1 MGPLGAAYTTEYENL
16 AFHPGSTRTNFSA
29 VATKAGQIGSLG
41 QRGTAAPGL
50 RHLGLSTNV
59 AWAISLPAVPATG
72 LSPFR
77 ALLLNPRPT
86 RRTGGIMIGL
96 IRAAIIGASLVF
108 GLISAQ
114 AADKPFKRD
123 DLADSAIKLE
133 AQIKTEAGAINKSA
147 TALRSDAD
155 AAFRRNDM
163 RTGLQILGQI
173 AATTPEDGGNWL
185 RLARTIFQI
194 RPATSSEQTFLL
206 ERASTAAYIAYQRA
220 ANASDEANAL
230 ALLGRAMAE
239 RKLWRPALDAL
250 RLSLDLR
257 EVADVRAS
265 YEKMRDEHGF
275 RLLDYTIDSDS
286 ASPRAC
292 FQFSEE
298 LARRTDFTPFVALAG
313 NDKPALSSEGKQLCV
328 DGLKHGER
336 YNINLRAGLP
346 STVREGLPKSAEFN
360 VYVRDRKPFVRFTGR
375 AYVLP
380 RTGQRGIP
388 LVSVNTPSV
397 AVEVFRIGDRNLINT
412 VVDGDFQRS
421 LSRYELSNL
430 GDERGVKVWSGQLA
444 TAMTLNQDV
453 TTAFPVDEA
462 IGTMLPGVYV
472 MIATAK
478 GPGSDTGDDD
488 GGLATQWF
496 IVSDLGLTAFSGN
509 DGIHVFVNSL
519 ASTDA
524 VARAEVR
531 LVARNNEILATRTTD
546 DSGHAVFEA
555 GLARGE
561 GGLSPAMLT
570 VSTDKADYAF
580 LSLKSSAFDLSDRG
594 VAGRAAPAAADAF
607 VYAER
612 GVYRSNETVYLTAL
626 LRDGQGNAVSG
637 GPLTLVVERPDGVE
651 FRRAVL
657 PDQGAGGRTLAVAL
671 NSAVP
676 AGTWRVRAFT
686 DPKGNSV
693 GETTFMVEDYI
704 PERIDFDVTAK
715 EKQIKVDAPAELKV
729 DGHFLYG
736 APASDLQLEGDM
748 LVATAAERPG
758 FPGYQFGVDDEENAS
773 NERTPI
779 EDLPETDTNGAARFP
794 VSLPTAP
801 TSTRPQEAQIFIRMA
816 EAGGRAVERKI
827 VLPVTP
833 TSAMIGVKPLFGE
846 NNVAEGDKAAFD
858 VVFVSADG
866 RPLARDGLRY
876 ELLKIETR
884 YQWYRQNSS
893 WEFEPV
899 KSTSRVADGDL
910 VVMADHPARIILSP
924 QPGRYRLDVKTT
936 ETDGPLTS
944 VQFDVGW
951 YSDGSADSPDLL
963 ETSIDKPEYQSGDTM
978 VVSVNARTAGKLTI
992 NVLGDRLL
1000 TTQTIDVKQG
1010 TAQVRIQVGKDW
1022 GSGAYVVA
1030 TLRRPLDA
1038 AASRMPGRAIGLK
1051 WFGIDKKARTLQ
1063 VNLSPPALVRPNSTL
1078 KLPVKLTGL
1087 SPGEDAKVVVAAVD
1101 VGILNLTNYKPPA
1114 PDDYYLGQRRLTAEI
1129 RDVYG
1134 QLIDG
1139 MQGTRGQL
1147 KTGGDSAGAELQGS
1161 PPTQKP
1167 LALYSGIVT
1176 VAADGTAEISF
1187 NIPEFAGT
1195 ARVMAIAW
1203 TATKLGRATI
1213 DVTVRDPVV
1222 LTTTLPRFLLTG
1234 DHGTMSIDLDN
1245 VEGAPGDY
1253 AVNVKASGPV
1263 KVSGRAQPS
1272 VKLAAKQRSSM
1283 SLGLD
1288 AGGAGTAA
1296 LDVDIKGPNG
1306 MSLTRHYALDV
1317 KAATQ
1322 VLTRRSVRTLAKG
1335 ESLTLTSDMFSD
1347 LVDGTGTVSI
1357 SANLSAALDAA
1368 TILKALD
1375 RYPYGCSEQIT
1386 SRAMPLLYVND
1397 LAAGAHLAMD
1407 TTIDQRIRDAIDRLL
1422 ARQGSNGSFGLWSAG
1437 GDDAWLD
1444 AYVTDF
1450 LTRAREKGFAVPDV
1464 LFRSALDRIRNSV
1477 VNSEEPEKD
1486 GGRNLAYGLYVLAR
1500 NGTAPIGD
1508 LRYLADTKLNNLATP
1523 IAKAQLAAALAL
1535 VGDKARAERV
1545 YAAAVDSLAP
1555 KPVIEFGRA
1564 DYGSA
1569 LRDAAA
1575 LVSLAGEGNAPKAT
1589 LMQAVSRVEA
1599 ARGLSPYTS
1608 TQENAW
1614 LVLAARA
1621 LAKETMALDF
1631 DGAPIKTALY
1641 RSYKAAE
1648 MAGKPIRITNTGDAP
1663 IQTVVSVGGSPKTP
1677 EPPVANGF
1685 NIERNYFTLD
1695 GKPADVSKVK
1705 QNDRFAVVL
1714 KITEAKP
1721 EFGHIMVSDYLPAG
1735 FEIDNPHIVSSGDTG
1750 TLSWIEDGEEPEN
1763 TEFRDDRFTA
1773 AIDRTANDN
1782 AIFTVAYVVRAV
1794 SPGKYVLPQAYVEDM
1809 YNPSRYGRTG
1819 TGSVEVRSAK

>member
-1 MGPLGAAYTTEYENL
+1 
-16 AFHPGSTRTNFSA
+16 
-29 VATKAGQIGSLG
+29 
-41 QRGTAAPGL
+41 
-50 RHLGLSTNV
+50 
-59 AWAISLPAVPATG
+59 
-72 LSPFR
+72 
-77 ALLLNPRPT
+77 
-86 RRTGGIMIGL
+86 MIGL
-96 IRAAIIGASLVF
+96 VRVVLLGATLSL
-108 GLISAQ
+108 GLISAGLMPAQ
-114 AADKPFKRD
+114 SADKPFKRD

-133 AQIKTEAGAINKSA
+133 AQIKSEAGAVNKSRA
-147 TALRSDAD
+147 ALKGDAD
-155 AAFRRNDM
+155 AALKRNDL

-173 AATTPEDGGNWL
+173 AATAPDDSGNWL
-185 RLARTIFQI
+185 RLARTIFLI
-194 RPATSSEQTFLL
+194 WPANSSEQTFLF

-220 ANASDEANAL
+220 ANADDEADAL
-230 ALLGRAMAE
+230 AVLGRALSE

-250 RLSLDLR
+250 RLSLLR
-257 EVADVRAS
+257 EVAEVRGQ

-298 LARRTDFTPFVALAG
+298 LAKRTDFAPFVALAG
-313 NDKPALSSEGKQLCV
+313 NDKPALTSEGKQLCV

-360 VYVRDRKPFVRFTGR
+360 IYVRDRKPFVRFTGR

-397 AVEVFRIGDRNLINT
+397 SVNVFRIGDRNLINT
-412 VVDGDFQRS
+412 VIEGDFQRALNS
-421 LSRYELSNL
+421 YELSSL
-430 GDERGVKVWSGQLA
+430 SDERGVKVWSGQLA

-462 IGTMLPGVYV
+462 LGVMQPGVYV
-472 MIATAK
+472 MTAAAK
-478 GPGSDTGDDD
+478 GPGSDSSGDD
-488 GGLATQWF
+488 GGMATQWF

-519 ASTDA
+519 ASTEA

-531 LVARNNEILATRTTD
+531 LVARNNEILATRKTD
-546 DSGHAVFEA
+546 DTGHAVFEA

-570 VSTDKADYAF
+570 VTTDKADYAF
-580 LSLKSSAFDLSDRG
+580 LSLKSNAFDLSDRG
-594 VAGRAAPAAADAF
+594 VSGRAVPAGADAF

-612 GVYRSNETVYLTAL
+612 GVYRSDETVYLTAL
-626 LRDGQGNAVSG
+626 LRDGLGNAISG
-637 GPLTLVVERPDGVE
+637 GPLTLVIERPDGVE

-676 AGTWRVRAFT
+676 TGTWRVRAFT

-704 PERIDFDVTAK
+704 PERIDFEVTSK
-715 EKQIKVDAPAELKV
+715 DKQIKVDAPSELKV

-748 LVATAAERPG
+748 LVAPAEERAG
-758 FPGYQFGVDDEENAS
+758 FAGYQFGVADEENTS

-779 EDLPETDTNGAARFP
+779 ENLPESDANGVATFP
-794 VSLPTAP
+794 VSLAKPP

-816 EAGGRAVERKI
+816 EAGGRAVERKM
-827 VLPVTP
+827 VLPVAP
-833 TSAMIGVKPLFGE
+833 TSAMIGVKPLFGDK
-846 NNVAEGDKAAFD
+846 NVAEGEKAAFD
-858 VVFVSADG
+858 IVFVSPEG
-866 RPLARDGLRY
+866 KPLGRDGLRY
-876 ELLKIETR
+876 ELLKIESR

-899 KSTSRVADGDL
+899 KSTQRVEDGDL
-910 VVMADHPARIILSP
+910 KVAADKPARITLSP
-924 QPGRYRLDVKTT
+924 QPGRYRLDVKSTDA
-936 ETDGPLTS
+936 DGPLTS

-951 YSDGSADSPDLL
+951 YSDGSADTPDLL

-978 VVSVNARTAGKLTI
+978 VVSVNARSAGKLTI

-1000 TTQTIDVKQG
+1000 TTQTTDVKEG
-1010 TAQVRIQVGKDW
+1010 TAQVKISVGKDW

-1038 AASRMPGRAIGLK
+1038 AALRMPGRSIGLK
-1051 WFGIDKKARTLQ
+1051 WFGIDKKARTLA
-1063 VNLSPPALVRPNSTL
+1063 VNLSPPALVRPNTTM

-1087 SPGEDAKVVVAAVD
+1087 NPGEDAKVVVAAVD

-1129 RDVYG
+1129 RDLYG

-1187 NIPEFAGT
+1187 DIPEFAGT
-1195 ARVMAIAW
+1195 ARVMAVAW
-1203 TATKLGRATI
+1203 TATKLGRATV

-1222 LTTTLPRFLLTG
+1222 LTATLPRFLLNG
-1234 DHGTMSIDLDN
+1234 DRGTMSLDIDN

-1253 AVNVKASGPV
+1253 TVNVKTSGTV
-1263 KVSGRAQPS
+1263 KVSGNAAIS
-1272 VKLAAKQRSSM
+1272 VKLAAKQRASM
-1283 SLGLD
+1283 SLLLD
-1288 AGGAGTAA
+1288 ASRAGSAA

-1306 MSLTRHYALDV
+1306 LTLARHYALEV
-1317 KAATQ
+1317 KPGTQ
-1322 VLTRRSVRTLAKG
+1322 VLTRRSIQTLAKG
-1335 ESLTLTSDMFSD
+1335 ESLTLTADMFSD
-1347 LVDGTGTVSI
+1347 LVEGTGSVSI
-1357 SANLSAALDAA
+1357 SASLSTALDAA

-1407 TTIDQRIRDAIDRLL
+1407 AAIDQRIRDAIDRLL

-1450 LTRAREKGFAVPDV
+1450 LTRAREKGFTVPDV

-1477 VNSEEPEKD
+1477 VNAEEPEKE
-1486 GGRNLAYGLYVLAR
+1486 GGKNLAYGLYVLAR

-1545 YAAAVDSLAP
+1545 FAAAADSLAP
-1555 KPVIEFGRA
+1555 KPALEFGRV

-1575 LVSLAGEGNAPKAT
+1575 LVSLAGEGNAPRAT

-1614 LVLAARA
+1614 LVLASRA
-1621 LAKETMALDF
+1621 LANETMALDV

-1648 MAGKPIRITNTGDAP
+1648 MAGKPVKITNTGDAP
-1663 IQTVVSVGGSPKTP
+1663 IQTVVSVGGSPITP
-1677 EPPVANGF
+1677 EPAVANGF
-1685 NIERNYFTLD
+1685 KIERNYFTLD

-1714 KITEAKP
+1714 KITEAKL
-1721 EFGHIMVSDYLPAG
+1721 EFGHIMVADYLPAG
-1735 FEIDNPHIVSSGDTG
+1735 FEIDNPHLVSSGDTG
-1750 TLSWIEDGEEPEN
+1750 TLAWIEDGEEPVD

-1773 AIDRTANDN
+1773 AIDRAANDKS
-1782 AIFTVAYVVRAV
+1782 IFTVAYVVRAV

>member
-1 MGPLGAAYTTEYENL
+1 
-16 AFHPGSTRTNFSA
+16 
-29 VATKAGQIGSLG
+29 
-41 QRGTAAPGL
+41 
-50 RHLGLSTNV
+50 
-59 AWAISLPAVPATG
+59 
-72 LSPFR
+72 
-77 ALLLNPRPT
+77 
-86 RRTGGIMIGL
+86 MIGL
-96 IRAAIIGASLVF
+96 VRAAIFCATLSF
-108 GLISAQ
+108 GLASALSPAL
-114 AADKPFKRD
+114 AADKAFKRD

-133 AQIKTEAGAINKSA
+133 AQIKTEAGAVSKSGA
-147 TALRSDAD
+147 ALKADAD
-155 AAFRRNDM
+155 AAFKRNNY

-173 AATTPEDGGNWL
+173 AVTAPDDSGNWV
-185 RLARTIFQI
+185 RLARTIFQM
-194 RPATSSEQTFLL
+194 RPANSSEQTFLL
-206 ERASTAAYIAYQRA
+206 ERASTAAYIGYQRA
-220 ANASDEANAL
+220 ANPAAEADAL
-230 ALLGRAMAE
+230 AVLGRALSE
-239 RKLWRPALDAL
+239 RKLWRPALDSL

-257 EVADVRAS
+257 EVADVRGQ

-292 FQFSEE
+292 FQFSED
-298 LARRTDFTPFVALAG
+298 LAKRTDFAPFIALAG
-313 NDKPALSSEGKQLCV
+313 NDKPALISEGQQLCV

-360 VYVRDRKPFVRFTGR
+360 IYVRDRKPFVRFTGR

-388 LVSVNTPSV
+388 LVSVNTP
-397 AVEVFRIGDRNLINT
+397 AVSINVFRIGDRNLINT
-412 VVDGDFQRS
+412 VIEGDFQRA
-421 LSRYELSNL
+421 LSRYELTSL
-430 GDERGVKVWSGQLA
+430 GDERGVKVWSGELS

-462 IGTMLPGVYV
+462 LGTLQPGIYV
-472 MIATAK
+472 MTAAAK
-478 GPGSDTGDDD
+478 GPGSDDD

-496 IVSDLGLTAFSGN
+496 IVSDLGLAAFSGN

-519 ASTDA
+519 ASTEA
-524 VARAEVR
+524 VTKAEVR
-531 LVARNNEILATRTTD
+531 LVARNNEILATRKTD
-546 DSGHAVFEA
+546 DAGHAVFEA

-580 LSLKSSAFDLSDRG
+580 LSLKSNAFDLSDRG
-594 VAGRAAPAAADAF
+594 VSGRAVPAGADAF

-626 LRDGQGNAVSG
+626 LRDGLGNAISG

-657 PDQGAGGRTLAVAL
+657 SDQGAGGRTLTLPL

-686 DPKGNSV
+686 DPKANSV

-704 PERIDFDVTAK
+704 PERIDFEVTSK
-715 EKQIKVDAPAELKV
+715 DKQIKVDAPAELKV
-729 DGHFLYG
+729 AGHFLYG

-748 LVATAAERPG
+748 LVAPADERTG
-758 FPGYQFGVDDEENAS
+758 FPGYQFGVADEENAS

-779 EDLPETDTNGAARFP
+779 ENLPESDASGVATFP
-794 VSLPTAP
+794 VSIAKPS

-827 VLPVTP
+827 VLPVAP
-833 TSAMIGVKPLFGE
+833 TAAMIGVKPLFGDK
-846 NNVAEGDKAAFD
+846 NVAEGDKAAFD
-858 VVFVSADG
+858 VAFVSPG
-866 RPLARDGLRY
+866 GNSLARDGLRY
-876 ELLKIETR
+876 ELLKIESR

-899 KSTSRVADGDL
+899 KSTKRVADGDL
-910 VVMADHPARIILSP
+910 TVAADTPARITLSP
-924 QPGRYRLDVKTT
+924 EPGRYRLDVKSTDA
-936 ETDGPLTS
+936 DGPLTS

-951 YSDGSADSPDLL
+951 YSDGSADTPDLL
-963 ETSIDKPEYQSGDTM
+963 ETSIDKPEYLSGDTM

-1000 TTQTIDVKQG
+1000 TTQTTDVKEG
-1010 TAQVRIQVGKDW
+1010 TAQVKIPVGKDW
-1022 GSGAYVVA
+1022 GTGAYVVA

-1038 AASRMPGRAIGLK
+1038 AALRMPGRAIGLK
-1051 WFGIDKKARTLQ
+1051 WFGIDKKARTLA
-1063 VNLSPPALVRPNSTL
+1063 VSLSPPALVRPNSTL
-1078 KLPVKLTGL
+1078 KLPVKLSGL
-1087 SPGEDAKVVVAAVD
+1087 NPGEDAKVVVAAVD
-1101 VGILNLTNYKPPA
+1101 VGILNLTNYKPPS
-1114 PDDYYLGQRRLTAEI
+1114 PDDYYLGQRRLTAEV
-1129 RDVYG
+1129 RDLYG

-1147 KTGGDSAGAELQGS
+1147 KTGGDGAGAELQGS

-1187 NIPEFAGT
+1187 DIPEFAGT
-1195 ARVMAIAW
+1195 ARVMAVAW
-1203 TATKLGRATI
+1203 TASKLGRATV
-1213 DVTVRDPVV
+1213 DVIVRDPVV
-1222 LTTTLPRFLLTG
+1222 LTATLPRFLLNG
-1234 DHGTMSIDLDN
+1234 DHGTMSFDLDN
-1245 VEGAPGDY
+1245 VEGVAGDY
-1253 AVNVKASGPV
+1253 SVSVKTSGPV
-1263 KVSGRAQPS
+1263 KVSGNPTNTA
-1272 VKLAAKQRSSM
+1272 KLAAKQRTSM
-1283 SLGLD
+1283 SLALD
-1288 AGGAGTAA
+1288 AGGAGSAA
-1296 LDVDIKGPNG
+1296 VDVDIKGPNG
-1306 MSLTRHYALDV
+1306 LALARHYALDV
-1317 KAATQ
+1317 KPATQ

-1335 ESLTLTSDMFSD
+1335 ESLTLTPDMFSD
-1347 LVDGTGTVSI
+1347 LVEGTGTVSV
-1357 SANLSAALDAA
+1357 SASLSSALDAA

-1375 RYPYGCSEQIT
+1375 RYPHGCSEQIT

-1397 LAAGAHLAMD
+1397 IAAGAHLAMD
-1407 TTIDQRIRDAIDRLL
+1407 TAIDQRIRDAIDRLL

-1450 LTRAREKGFAVPDV
+1450 LTRAREKGFTVPDV
-1464 LFRSALDRIRNSV
+1464 LFRTALDRIRNSV
-1477 VNSEEPEKD
+1477 VNAEEPEKD
-1486 GGRNLAYGLYVLAR
+1486 GGKNLAYGLYVLAR
-1500 NGTAPIGD
+1500 NGTAPVGD

-1535 VGDKARAERV
+1535 VGDRTRAERV
-1545 YAAAVDSLAP
+1545 YAAAADSLAP
-1555 KPVIEFGRA
+1555 KPALQFGRV

-1614 LVLAARA
+1614 LVLASRA
-1621 LAKETMALDF
+1621 LANETIALDV
-1631 DGAPIKTALY
+1631 DGGPVKTALY

-1648 MAGKPIRITNTGDAP
+1648 ISGKPVKLTNIGDAP
-1663 IQTVVSVGGSPKTP
+1663 IQTVVSVGGSPTTP
-1677 EPPVANGF
+1677 EPAAANGF
-1685 NIERNYFTLD
+1685 KIERNYFTLD
-1695 GKPADVSKVK
+1695 GKPTDVSKVK

-1735 FEIDNPHIVSSGDTG
+1735 FEIDNPHLVSSGDAG
-1750 TLSWIEDGEEPEN
+1750 TLAWIEDGEEPAN

-1773 AIDRTANDN
+1773 AIDRAAD
-1782 AIFTVAYVVRAV
+1782 AKSIFTVAYVVRAV

-1809 YNPSRYGRTG
+1809 YNPSRFGRTG
-1819 TGSVEVRSAK
+1819 TGSVEVRPAK

>member
-1 MGPLGAAYTTEYENL
+1 
-16 AFHPGSTRTNFSA
+16 
-29 VATKAGQIGSLG
+29 
-41 QRGTAAPGL
+41 
-50 RHLGLSTNV
+50 
-59 AWAISLPAVPATG
+59 
-72 LSPFR
+72 
-77 ALLLNPRPT
+77 
-86 RRTGGIMIGL
+86 MIGL
-96 IRAAIIGASLVF
+96 VRAAILCATLSL
-108 GLISAQ
+108 GLISAGLPSAQ

-133 AQIKTEAGAINKSA
+133 AQIKSEAGVVSKSGA
-147 TALRSDAD
+147 ALKADAD
-155 AAFRRNDM
+155 AAFKRNDM

-173 AATTPEDGGNWL
+173 ATTAPDDSGNWL

-194 RPATSSEQTFLL
+194 RPANSSEQTFLL

-220 ANASDEANAL
+220 GNPGDEADAL
-230 ALLGRAMAE
+230 AVLGRAMLE
-239 RKLWRPALDAL
+239 RKLWRPALDSL
-250 RLSLDLR
+250 RMSLDLR
-257 EVADVRAS
+257 EVAEVRAS

-292 FQFSEE
+292 FQFSED
-298 LARRTDFTPFVALAG
+298 LAKRTDFAPFVALAG
-313 NDKPALSSEGKQLCV
+313 NDKPALTSEGRQLCV

-346 STVREGLPKSAEFN
+346 STVKEGLPKSAEFN

-397 AVEVFRIGDRNLINT
+397 SIDVFRIGDRNLINT
-412 VVDGDFQRS
+412 VIDGDFQRA
-421 LSRYELSNL
+421 LSRYELSSL

-444 TAMTLNQDV
+444 TATTLNQDV

-462 IGTMLPGVYV
+462 LGAMQPGVYV
-472 MIATAK
+472 MTAAAK
-478 GPGSDTGDDD
+478 GPGSDGSGDD

-519 ASTDA
+519 ASTEA
-524 VARAEVR
+524 ISKAEVR
-531 LVARNNEILATRTTD
+531 LVARNNEILATRKTD
-546 DSGHAVFEA
+546 DAGHAVFEA

-570 VSTDKADYAF
+570 VTTDKADYAF

-594 VAGRAAPAAADAF
+594 VSGRAVPAGADAF

-612 GVYRSNETVYLTAL
+612 GVYRSSETVYLTAL
-626 LRDGQGNAVSG
+626 LRDGLGNAISG
-637 GPLTLVVERPDGVE
+637 GPLTMVVERPDGVE

-657 PDQGAGGRTLAVAL
+657 PDQGAGGRSLALPL

-704 PERIDFDVTAK
+704 PERIDFEVTSK
-715 EKQIKVDAPAELKV
+715 DKQIKVDAPVELKV

-748 LVATAAERPG
+748 LVAPADERPG
-758 FPGYQFGVDDEENAS
+758 FAGYQFGVADEENAS

-779 EDLPETDTNGAARFP
+779 ENLPESDAKGVATFP
-794 VSLPTAP
+794 VSLAKPP

-827 VLPVTP
+827 VLPVAP
-833 TSAMIGVKPLFGE
+833 AAAMIGVKPLFGDK
-846 NNVAEGDKAAFD
+846 NVAEGDKAAFD
-858 VVFVSADG
+858 VVFVSPDG
-866 RPLARDGLRY
+866 KSLARDGLRY
-876 ELLKIETR
+876 ELLKIESR

-899 KSTSRVADGDL
+899 KSTTRVDDGDL
-910 VVMADHPARIILSP
+910 TVAADRPARITLSP
-924 QPGRYRLDVKTT
+924 QPGRYRLDVKSADA
-936 ETDGPLTS
+936 DGPLTS

-951 YSDGSADSPDLL
+951 YSDGSADTPDLL
-963 ETSIDKPEYQSGDTM
+963 ETSIDRPEYQSGDTM

-1000 TTQTIDVKQG
+1000 TTQTTDVKEG
-1010 TAQVRIQVGKDW
+1010 TAQVRIPVAKDW

-1038 AASRMPGRAIGLK
+1038 AALRMPGRAIGLK
-1051 WFGIDKKARTLQ
+1051 WFGIDKKSRTLS
-1063 VNLSPPALVRPNSTL
+1063 VNLSPPALVRPNTTMR
-1078 KLPVKLTGL
+1078 LPVKLTGL
-1087 SPGEDAKVVVAAVD
+1087 NPGEDAKVVVAAVD

-1129 RDVYG
+1129 RDLYG

-1147 KTGGDSAGAELQGS
+1147 KTGGDGAGAELQGS

-1187 NIPEFAGT
+1187 DIPEFAGT
-1195 ARVMAIAW
+1195 ARVMAVAW
-1203 TATKLGRATI
+1203 TATKLGRATV

-1222 LTTTLPRFLLTG
+1222 LTATLPRFLLNG
-1234 DHGTMSIDLDN
+1234 DHGTMSFDLDN

-1253 AVNVKASGPV
+1253 TVSVKTAGPV
-1263 KVSGRAQPS
+1263 KVSGNPVATA
-1272 VKLAAKQRSSM
+1272 KLAAKQRSSM
-1283 SLGLD
+1283 SLALD
-1288 AGGAGTAA
+1288 AGGAGSAA

-1306 MSLTRHYALDV
+1306 LALARHYALDV
-1317 KAATQ
+1317 KPATQ
-1322 VLTRRSVRTLAKG
+1322 ILTRRSVRTLAKG

-1347 LVDGTGTVSI
+1347 LVEGTGSVSV
-1357 SANLSAALDAA
+1357 SASLSTALDAA

-1375 RYPYGCSEQIT
+1375 RYPHGCSEQIT

-1407 TTIDQRIRDAIDRLL
+1407 TAIDQRIRDAIDRLL

-1450 LTRAREKGFAVPDV
+1450 LTRAREKGFTVPDV

-1477 VNSEEPEKD
+1477 VNAEEPEKD
-1486 GGRNLAYGLYVLAR
+1486 GGKNLAYGLYVLAR

-1535 VGDKARAERV
+1535 VGDKSRAERV
-1545 YAAAVDSLAP
+1545 YAAAADSLAP
-1555 KPVIEFGRA
+1555 KPVLEYGRV

-1575 LVSLAGEGNAPKAT
+1575 LVSLAGEGNAPRAT
-1589 LMQAVSRVEA
+1589 LTQAVSRVEA

-1614 LVLAARA
+1614 LVLASRA
-1621 LAKETMALDF
+1621 LANETMALDV
-1631 DGAPIKTALY
+1631 DGAPVKTALY

-1648 MAGKPIRITNTGDAP
+1648 MSGKPIKITNTGDAP
-1663 IQTVVSVGGSPKTP
+1663 IQAVVSVGGSPVTP
-1677 EPPVANGF
+1677 EPAASNGF
-1685 NIERNYFTLD
+1685 KIERNYFTLD

-1735 FEIDNPHIVSSGDTG
+1735 FEIDNPHLVSSGDTG
-1750 TLSWIEDGEEPEN
+1750 TLAWIEDGEEPQN

-1773 AIDRTANDN
+1773 AVDRAANDKS
-1782 AIFTVAYVVRAV
+1782 IFTVAYVVRAV

>member
-1 MGPLGAAYTTEYENL
+1 MN
-16 AFHPGSTRTNFSA
+16 
-29 VATKAGQIGSLG
+29 
-41 QRGTAAPGL
+41 GL
-50 RHLGLSTNV
+50 V
-59 AWAISLPAVPATG
+59 
-72 LSPFR
+72 
-77 ALLLNPRPT
+77 
-86 RRTGGIMIGL
+86 
-96 IRAAIIGASLVF
+96 RAAIFCAMLSF
-108 GLISAQ
+108 GLISAALPSAL
-114 AADKPFKRD
+114 AADKAFKRD

-133 AQIKTEAGAINKSA
+133 AQIKTEAGVVSKSGA
-147 TALRSDAD
+147 ALKSDAD
-155 AAFRRNDM
+155 AAFKRNDY

-173 AATTPEDGGNWL
+173 ATTTPDDSGNWV
-185 RLARTIFQI
+185 RLARAIFQM
-194 RPATSSEQTFLL
+194 RPANSSEQTFLL
-206 ERASTAAYIAYQRA
+206 ERASTAAYIGYQRA
-220 ANASDEANAL
+220 ANPGDEADAL
-230 ALLGRAMAE
+230 AVLGRALSE
-239 RKLWRPALDAL
+239 RKLWRPALDSL

-257 EVADVRAS
+257 EVADVRGQ
-265 YEKMRDEHGF
+265 YERMRDEHGF

-292 FQFSEE
+292 FQFSED
-298 LARRTDFTPFVALAG
+298 LAKRTDFAPFLALAG
-313 NDKPALSSEGKQLCV
+313 TDKPALTSEGRQLCV

-346 STVREGLPKSAEFN
+346 STVKEGLPKSAEFN
-360 VYVRDRKPFVRFTGR
+360 IYVRDRKPFVRFTGR

-388 LVSVNTPSV
+388 LVSVNTPAVSV
-397 AVEVFRIGDRNLINT
+397 NVFRIGDRNLINT
-412 VVDGDFQRS
+412 VIEGDFQRA
-421 LSRYELSNL
+421 LSRYELTSL
-430 GDERGVKVWSGQLA
+430 GDERGVKVWSGELA

-462 IGTMLPGVYV
+462 LGTLQPGIYV
-472 MIATAK
+472 MTAAAK
-478 GPGSDTGDDD
+478 GPGSDDD

-519 ASTDA
+519 ASTEA
-524 VARAEVR
+524 VAKADVR
-531 LVARNNEILATRTTD
+531 LVARNNEILATRKTD

-580 LSLKSSAFDLSDRG
+580 LSLKSNAFDLSDRG
-594 VAGRAAPAAADAF
+594 VSGRAVPAGADAF

-626 LRDGQGNAVSG
+626 LRDGQGNAISG

-651 FRRAVL
+651 FRRVVL
-657 PDQGAGGRTLAVAL
+657 PDQGGGGRTLSLAL

-676 AGTWRVRAFT
+676 TGTWRVRAFT
-686 DPKGNSV
+686 DPKANSV

-704 PERIDFDVTAK
+704 PERIDFEITSKD
-715 EKQIKVDAPAELKV
+715 KQIKVDTPVDLKV
-729 DGHFLYG
+729 AGHFLYG
-736 APASDLQLEGDM
+736 APASDLQVEGDM
-748 LVATAAERPG
+748 LVAPADERTG
-758 FPGYQFGVDDEENAS
+758 FPGYQFGVADEESAS

-779 EDLPETDTNGAARFP
+779 ENLPESDANGVATFP
-794 VSLPTAP
+794 VSIAKPP
-801 TSTRPQEAQIFIRMA
+801 TSTRPQEAQIFIRMT

-827 VLPVTP
+827 VLPVAATV
-833 TSAMIGVKPLFGE
+833 AMIGVKPLFGDK
-846 NNVAEGDKAAFD
+846 NVAEGDKAAFD
-858 VVFVSADG
+858 VVFVSPDG
-866 RPLARDGLRY
+866 KPLARDGLRY
-876 ELLKIETR
+876 ELLKIESR

-899 KSTSRVADGDL
+899 KSTKRVADGD
-910 VVMADHPARIILSP
+910 VTVAADKPARVTLSP
-924 QPGRYRLDVKTT
+924 EPGRYRLDVKSTDA
-936 ETDGPLTS
+936 DGPLTS

-951 YSDGSADSPDLL
+951 YSDGSADTPDLL
-963 ETSIDKPEYQSGDTM
+963 ETSIDKPQYQSGDTL

-1000 TTQTIDVKQG
+1000 TTQTTDVKEG
-1010 TAQVRIQVGKDW
+1010 TAQVRIPVGKDW
-1022 GSGAYVVA
+1022 GAGAYVVA

-1038 AASRMPGRAIGLK
+1038 AALRMPGRAIGLK
-1051 WFGIDKKARTLQ
+1051 WFGIDKQARTLA
-1063 VNLSPPALVRPNSTL
+1063 VNLSPPALVRPNSTM

-1087 SPGEDAKVVVAAVD
+1087 NPGEDAKVVVAAVD

-1129 RDVYG
+1129 RDLYG

-1147 KTGGDSAGAELQGS
+1147 KTGGDGAGAELQGS

-1176 VAADGTAEISF
+1176 VAADGTAEVSF
-1187 NIPEFAGT
+1187 DIPEFSGT
-1195 ARVMAIAW
+1195 ARVMAVAW
-1203 TATKLGRATI
+1203 TATKLGRATV

-1222 LTTTLPRFLLTG
+1222 LTATLPRFLLNG
-1234 DHGTMSIDLDN
+1234 DHGTMSFDLDN
-1245 VEGAPGDY
+1245 VEGVAGDY
-1253 AVNVKASGPV
+1253 SVSVKTSGPV
-1263 KVSGRAQPS
+1263 KVSGNPTTT
-1272 VKLAAKQRSSM
+1272 VKLAAKQRTSM
-1283 SLGLD
+1283 SLALV
-1288 AGGAGTAA
+1288 AGGAGAAA

-1306 MSLTRHYALDV
+1306 LTLGRHYALDV
-1317 KAATQ
+1317 KPATQ

-1335 ESLTLTSDMFSD
+1335 ESLTLTPDMFSD
-1347 LVDGTGTVSI
+1347 LVDGTGTVSV
-1357 SANLSAALDAA
+1357 SASFSSALDAA

-1407 TTIDQRIRDAIDRLL
+1407 TAVDQRIRDAIDRLL

-1450 LTRAREKGFAVPDV
+1450 LTRAREKGFTVPDV

-1477 VNSEEPEKD
+1477 VNAEEPEKD
-1486 GGRNLAYGLYVLAR
+1486 GGKNFAYGLYVLAR

-1535 VGDKARAERV
+1535 VGDRARAERV
-1545 YAAAVDSLAP
+1545 YSAAAESLAP
-1555 KPVIEFGRA
+1555 KPVLQFGRA

-1614 LVLAARA
+1614 LVLASRA
-1621 LAKETMALDF
+1621 LGSEAMALDV
-1631 DGAPIKTALY
+1631 DGSPVKTALY

-1648 MAGKPIRITNTGDAP
+1648 ISGKPIKITNTGDAP
-1663 IQTVVSVGGSPKTP
+1663 IQTVVSVGGSPATP
-1677 EPPVANGF
+1677 EPAASNGF
-1685 NIERNYFTLD
+1685 KIERNYFTLD

-1714 KITEAKP
+1714 KITEARP

-1735 FEIDNPHIVSSGDTG
+1735 LEIDNPHLVSSGDTG

-1773 AIDRTANDN
+1773 AIDRAADDKSV
-1782 AIFTVAYVVRAV
+1782 FTVAYVVRAV

-1819 TGSVEVRSAK
+1819 TGSVEVRPAK